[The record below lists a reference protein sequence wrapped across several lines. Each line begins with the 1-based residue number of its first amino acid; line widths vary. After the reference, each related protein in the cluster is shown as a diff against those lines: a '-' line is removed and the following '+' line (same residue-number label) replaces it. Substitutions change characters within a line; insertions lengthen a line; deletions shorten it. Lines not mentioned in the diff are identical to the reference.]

1 MITWRKYGPI
11 WISGGL
17 FISAAGL
24 WLYRANPSVIRG
36 QDPAE
41 CMAAIVEKNVA
52 RLTFD
57 QQPDTY
63 LTLTTNTVTYT
74 NYSDT
79 VTLTFDGTT
88 AGRVSCASGASLMF
102 ATTNWTTP
110 QSVIMAVA
118 ATGTP
123 VGDTASYWRF
133 EHDGTYEGRLLVL
146 QVGGGGAV
154 IPLGSPVAC
163 TNITFGPSGYQVP
176 AGSNCTFSVVLNA
189 APTNNMSTY
198 TVDVITTNIAVNA
211 RVDDFIRWRV
221 IYDYTLAA
229 GRTMALEEGPLFW
242 CQDSADAYTNGMAL
256 VTVPRVWTNTS
267 QVAYDIGTGSGT
279 TEEFTNRIWYQTSP
293 TIGGPLSNIVQH
305 AATMSTWFPT
315 YSGSIQTNYPLT
327 NAPLAEYLFTGTNYL
342 VAAGSNWWKNA
353 GLGGTAYMFR
363 CESLST
369 NGVMIYDKRIS
380 TNLLN
385 TAKTL
390 ANRMTTTM
398 YVCALGD
405 CVATSC
411 VSYVG
416 EYNYSTNRTGETGG
430 PPELNKYGLLPTA
443 GDWTLTNYPVLVG
456 NVLVDFDIQLQ
467 EASYDAEGFSD
478 DWSYSADV
486 TADYT
491 SQKLLGC
498 KTPYPSTYAC
508 ASGYV
513 SQVRIFGVFSALPFG
528 ASAYISMPGIA
539 PNWDADDITLVGG
552 TVQTNGLELGLYTVG
567 STPSGLPAVDYTRDY
582 VDTVDF
588 ADGAE
593 CSQYVL
599 ALIGTYDNPSTP
611 PLFDLGTDAPSITA
625 SDSFNSGE
633 WRGNRTVET
642 LTQTETAWGANH
654 NSRVVCHAVII
665 LVDWK
670 WKHLNDAAPYEPEDF
685 IPEWARTNLP

>member
-11 WISGGL
+11 WISSGL

-36 QDPAE
+36 QDYAE
-41 CMAAIVEKNVA
+41 CLAAIVEKHVA
-52 RLTFD
+52 ELTFD
-57 QQPDTY
+57 EQPDDY
-63 LTLTTNTVTYT
+63 MTLTTNTVTYT
-74 NYSDT
+74 NYT
-79 VTLTFDGTT
+79 AEVTLTFDGTT
-88 AGRVSCASGASLMF
+88 AGRVSCASGALLTF
-102 ATTNWTTP
+102 ATTNWSTP
-110 QSVIMAVA
+110 QSVVMAVA
-118 ATGTP
+118 ASGTP
-123 VGDTASYWRF
+123 VGDTLSYWRF
-133 EHDGTYEGRLLVL
+133 EYDGTYEGRLAVL

-154 IPLGSPVAC
+154 IPFGDPVAC

-198 TVDVITTNIAVNA
+198 TVDVITTNIAANA

-229 GRTMALEEGPLFW
+229 GRTMALDEGPLFW
-242 CQDSADAYTNGMAL
+242 CQDSAAAYTNGLAL
-256 VTVPRVWTNTS
+256 VTVPRVWTNT
-267 QVAYDIGTGSGT
+267 ATTGYAIGGDGV
-279 TEEFTNRIWYQTSP
+279 EEVSNRLWYQTSP
-293 TIGGPLSNIVQH
+293 SIGGPLSNIVQH
-305 AATMSTWFPT
+305 VGTMSTWFPT

-327 NAPLAEYLFTGTNYL
+327 NAPVADYLFTGTNYL
-342 VAAGSNWWKNA
+342 VDAGSNWWQNA

-380 TNLLN
+380 TNLLT

-398 YVCALGD
+398 YVCDLSD
-405 CVATSC
+405 CVATTC

-416 EYNYSTNRTGETGG
+416 EYNYSTNRTGTTGG
-430 PPELNKYGLLPTA
+430 PPGFDKYGMLPGA
-443 GDWTLTNYPVLVG
+443 VDWTVTTNTPAVG

-467 EASYDAEGFSD
+467 ESAYDESGLFD
-478 DWSYSADV
+478 DWTYSADV

-498 KTPYPSTYAC
+498 KPPCPSTYAC

-513 SQVRIFGVFSALPFG
+513 SQVKIFGVFSALPFG
-528 ASAYISMPGIA
+528 ASAYIVIPTLGGTDPEA
-539 PNWDADDITLVGG
+539 ADITLVGG

-567 STPSGLPAVDYTRDY
+567 STPSGLPVVDYTRDY

-611 PLFDLGTDAPSITA
+611 PLFDLGTEAPAITA

-642 LTQTETAWGANH
+642 LTQTDTAWGANH
-654 NSRVVCHAVII
+654 NSRVVCHKIII

-670 WKHLNDAAPYEPEDF
+670 WKHLNDATPFEPEDF
-685 IPEWARTNLP
+685 IPEWANTNLP